1 MTKMVIHL
9 NTTTWVM
16 NRQVHIQQNNHF
28 PSYLELGIISNFYFS
43 LCHRSLQH
51 SIAYYHWA
59 IRNKLVAADNITY
72 LSLNRYQQLTE

>member
-16 NRQVHIQQNNHF
+16 NRQVLILPNNHF
-28 PSYLELGIISNFYFS
+28 PSYLELGIISNFCFC

-59 IRNKLVAADNITY
+59 IRNKLVAADIITY
-72 LSLNRYQQLTE
+72 LSLDKYQQLTE